1 MKTPGMAV
9 FKQQQVEDFYVIG
22 EELGSGQ
29 FAIVKRCIE
38 KSTDV
43 EYAAKFIKKRQS
55 RASRR
60 GVRREEIER
69 EVDILQQIQHNN
81 IVALHDV
88 YENRTD
94 VVLILELVSGGELFD
109 FLAQKE
115 SLSEEEA
122 TRFIKQILDGVL
134 YLHSKRIAHFDLK
147 PENIMLLDR
156 NVHLPRI
163 KLIDFGLAHKI
174 EAGVDFKNI
183 FGTPEFVAPEIVN
196 YEQLGLEADMWSIG
210 VITYI
215 LLSGASPFLGDTKQE
230 TLGNI
235 SAMDYEFD
243 EELFSNTSELA
254 KSFIRKLLEKDT
266 RKRMTIQDAL
276 NHHWIKSCGHMEEDS
291 VAPEKA
297 EQLKTKRLMEYT
309 IQSHSSMPQNNTYAN
324 FERFAHVVEDVSLM
338 ETGLSEVAGARH
350 TLQGDIEA
358 LLSIYNDKESWY
370 KEESETARKQLSQV
384 RYEFRKVEAT
394 RRLLQE
400 DIKSVD
406 ASLESISGKYSQRQ
420 SKLDALRE
428 ELNSELKWLQEMMS
442 SLHPEGANGSSNNS
456 SSLNTDV
463 RQALKELLHP
473 SCRRELCPEAQQ
485 PLTESG

>member
-9 FKQQQVEDFYVIG
+9 FKQQHVDDFYEIG
-22 EELGSGQ
+22 EDLGSGQ

-38 KSTDV
+38 RSTGI

-60 GVRREEIER
+60 GVKRDAIER
-69 EVDILQQIQHNN
+69 EVDILQQLQHNN

-88 YENRTD
+88 FENRTD

-122 TRFIKQILDGVL
+122 TRFIRQILDGVE
-134 YLHSKRIAHFDLK
+134 YLHSKRIVHFDLK

-156 NVHLPRI
+156 NVPLPRI

-174 EAGVDFKNI
+174 EAGTDFKDI

-196 YEQLGLEADMWSIG
+196 YEPLGLEADMWSIG

-215 LLSGASPFLGDTKQE
+215 LLSGASPFLGDSKQE

-235 SAMDYEFD
+235 SALDYDFD

-254 KSFIRKLLEKDT
+254 KSFIRQLLVKDT
-266 RKRMTIQDAL
+266 RKRMTIQEAL
-276 NHHWIKSCGHMEEDS
+276 NHHWITSWDHIEEEI
-291 VAPEKA
+291 AAREAEKKA
-297 EQLKTKRLMEYT
+297 EQLKTKRLKEYT

-338 ETGLSEVAGARH
+338 ERGLSEVAVAHH

-370 KEESETARKQLSQV
+370 KEESETARKHLSQV
-384 RYEFRKVEAT
+384 RFEFCKVEAT

-400 DIKSVD
+400 DLKSID
-406 ASLESISGKYSQRQ
+406 ANLESISVKYSHRQ
-420 SKLDALRE
+420 SQLDALRQ
-428 ELNSELKWLQEMMS
+428 ELNSELQWLQEVMG
-442 SLHPEGANGSSNNS
+442 SLHPDGADS
-456 SSLNTDV
+456 SSMNTDV
-463 RQALKELLHP
+463 RHAMKELLHR
-473 SCRRELCPEAQQ
+473 SCRRELSPEAKQ